1 VLIAVF
7 VERLYAVSFC
17 GRLGDNLRKYG
28 MGRMETCT
36 FGARLYIETWEASEG
51 RKEKADYL

>member
-1 VLIAVF
+1 VF